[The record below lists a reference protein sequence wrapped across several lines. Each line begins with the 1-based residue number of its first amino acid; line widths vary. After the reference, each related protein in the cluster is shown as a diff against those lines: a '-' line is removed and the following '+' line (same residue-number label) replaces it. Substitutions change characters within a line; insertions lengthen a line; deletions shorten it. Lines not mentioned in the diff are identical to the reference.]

1 MKENNDPQADP
12 ASETDCPA
20 CGSPG
25 RFSFESRD
33 LFYDKPETYRYDEC
47 RRCEAIYQS
56 PVPSPEQVAGFY
68 PDEYD
73 PYAPIKGPH
82 RISATKA
89 AVLNYGYGY
98 PHLSPSFPYRV
109 LAPLLMLFKHR
120 DAIDFVPEGRAL
132 DIGCGNGK
140 FVRTMNALGWDCEG
154 LDFSPVAV
162 EAARAAGLTATCG
175 DLSDAGFADGAFDL
189 VTARHMIEHTPDPD
203 ALVGEITRIL
213 KRGGRL
219 VIETPNNRALARG
232 WFGKYWYANE
242 VPRHIVLFN
251 TKSLNTLAERHGLRH
266 ISGRMLSSPKMILNS
281 LDYVTR
287 NGGKPSRKRKLLRLL
302 VQPYLLLAA
311 LTGRGD
317 MIYSVYEKA

>member
-1 MKENNDPQADP
+1 MKETNDPQADR
-12 ASETDCPA
+12 STQTGCPV

-25 RFSFESRD
+25 RFSFESND

-47 RRCEAIYQS
+47 SRCEAIYQS
-56 PVPSPEQVAGFY
+56 PVPPPERIAGFY
-68 PDEYD
+68 PDDYD
-73 PYAPIKGPH
+73 PYAPLKGPH

-98 PHLSPSFPYRV
+98 AHLKPPSLYRI
-109 LAPLLMLFKHR
+109 LAPLLALFKHR
-120 DAIDFVPEGRAL
+120 DAIDFVPEGCAL

-140 FVRTMNALGWDCEG
+140 FVRTMNALGWDCQG

-175 DLSDAGFADGAFDL
+175 DLSDAGFEDDAFDL
-189 VTARHMIEHTPDPD
+189 VTARHMIEHTPAPD
-203 ALVGEITRIL
+203 ALAAGIARIL

-251 TKSLNTLAERHGLRH
+251 TKSLDALAERHGFRRV
-266 ISGRMLSSPKMILNS
+266 SGKMLSSPKMILNS

-287 NGGKPSRKRKLLRLL
+287 NHGKPSRKRKLRRLL
-302 VQPYLLLAA
+302 VQPYLLLVA
-311 LTGRGD
+311 LLGRGD